1 MVAETGRFIQSA
13 TQSSHPVCMKI
24 YKYRDFSNPNDDDFR
39 RLEALVHRHL
49 VWCARPDTL
58 NDPQEFDW
66 ECDYTTSPATLELL
80 TGVLVKARGR
90 TQSDARS
97 IAEDAIQR
105 GLLESIARPVVV
117 DMIKQCRNEIGLAC
131 FGTAPNNEILWQRY
145 GGHGAGV
152 CVEFEVP
159 VDMLGVQLH
168 RVQYATQK
176 RLHIDHLLRAFV
188 GRDNGQLIYNMALLS
203 KPSSWAGEEEIR
215 FVSQRHSVS
224 VVIDRAQLSCVFL
237 GEGLRPDVRA
247 RIQRLAAPARLADR
261 ER

>member
-1 MVAETGRFIQSA
+1 MIPKSSIGNA
-13 TQSSHPVCMKI
+13 TTQQVRNTRTPDRS
-24 YKYRDFSNPNDDDFR
+24 FS
-39 RLEALVHRHL
+39 ES
-49 VWCARPDTL
+49 ARP
-58 NDPQEFDW
+58 
-66 ECDYTTSPATLELL
+66 
-80 TGVLVKARGR
+80 

-117 DMIKQCRNEIGLAC
+117 DMIKQCRNRDWSRLL
-131 FGTAPNNEILWQRY
+131 GTAPNNEILWQRY

-224 VVIDRAQLSCVFL
+224 VVIDRAQLSWRIPRRRTEA
-237 GEGLRPDVRA
+237 GRPREN
-247 RIQRLAAPARLADR
+247 PAVSSSSPAADR